1 MWIEEKDFKK
11 WIELGLEINDLFKIT
26 NDLHKKFI
34 LDKSNVNLD
43 LEKNQMENLYHDLGN
58 ITSDLSL
65 KQSIKSEEMKQIRYL
80 EKLEKKL
87 IKLEKEKH
95 KISINQINKIRNKLF
110 PNNVL
115 QERTDNFISF
125 YLNHGNKFIE
135 TLIEEI
141 NPLDTNFLILSPEK
155 D

>member
-1 MWIEEKDFKK
+1 MLKFYHLILLEFNVPWFKTMDYINNNNSLK
-11 WIELGLEINDLFKIT
+11 NDLKELSVFLG
-26 NDLHKKFI
+26 N
-34 LDKSNVNLD
+34 NLD
-43 LEKNQMENLYHDLGN
+43 WVQGAVAHDEFNVL
-58 ITSDLSL
+58 
-65 KQSIKSEEMKQIRYL
+65 SIKQIKSL

-95 KISINQINKIRNKLF
+95 EIAINQINKIRNKLF

-155 D
+155 N